1 MRVRDGLADA
11 PHYRNVCCSSIC
23 KALIISIALKSLSS
37 IITLSAEGVI
47 MEQMGGQGVARPGEL
62 VLRELTDMELKGFQ
76 SASRGLRQRSA
87 LGNPESL
94 TRA

>member
-1 MRVRDGLADA
+1 
-11 PHYRNVCCSSIC
+11 
-23 KALIISIALKSLSS
+23 
-37 IITLSAEGVI
+37 

-62 VLRELTDMELKGFQ
+62 VLRELTNMELKGLQ
-76 SASRGLRQRSA
+76 SASRGLCQRSE

>member
-1 MRVRDGLADA
+1 
-11 PHYRNVCCSSIC
+11 
-23 KALIISIALKSLSS
+23 
-37 IITLSAEGVI
+37 

-62 VLRELTDMELKGFQ
+62 VLRELTSMELKGFQ
-76 SASRGLRQRSA
+76 SASRGLCQRSA